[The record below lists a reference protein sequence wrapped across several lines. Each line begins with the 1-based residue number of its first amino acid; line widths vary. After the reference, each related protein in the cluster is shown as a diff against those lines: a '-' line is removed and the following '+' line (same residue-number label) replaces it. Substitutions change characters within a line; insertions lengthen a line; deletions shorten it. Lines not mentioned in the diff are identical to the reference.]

1 MKKTLLLTLILVLTG
16 TLNVFSQSNDSGL
29 TDEQKMLPFA
39 MAMSL
44 SVVGEMH
51 DEQYLTVLTMFQR
64 QVRYWSEELKPVVEM
79 KKDTA
84 DYKRL
89 DIALTATKA
98 LRDKSSKSDKW
109 QMLVG
114 EYFGNIYAQLKKNQI
129 DGREINADDLRF
141 DIEMIGNLANNA
153 PEDIPAKVNK
163 KFKDFSKLKDLD
175 NLTSAKGINK
185 ITDEVKE
192 ILDVISK

>member
-1 MKKTLLLTLILVLTG
+1 MKKTLLLALILVLTG

-129 DGREINADDLRF
+129 NGREINADDLRF

-175 NLTSAKGINK
+175 NLTSAKCINK